1 MASWI
6 LSNSN
11 RINFRHYRRKLRAV
25 ILGKEHCNN
34 WVPIILANMNWR
46 KHLFHNKIF
55 PPLSIDLLQW
65 KVEIFYIFEW
75 KIKRIND
82 AHLFSQPPL
91 LIFTKGANISGGHCT
106 SGFHSTLHTSTKPN
120 MLFNACEMLIQKKDL
135 LRKYAICFEDESL
148 NHSFNRFVQN
158 YCFCL
163 KLVTGLLI
171 QSTSLKHLLLWNSK

>member
-11 RINFRHYRRKLRAV
+11 RIHFWHYRRKLRAV

-65 KVEIFYIFEW
+65 KVEILYIFLW

-82 AHLFSQPPL
+82 AHLLELHSHLCSYLPRVPILVEGTVHPDFILRCTL
-91 LIFTKGANISGGHCT
+91 LLNRTCF
-106 SGFHSTLHTSTKPN
+106 
-120 MLFNACEMLIQKKDL
+120 FNACEMLIQKKDL

-148 NHSFNRFVQN
+148 NH
-158 YCFCL
+158 
-163 KLVTGLLI
+163 
-171 QSTSLKHLLLWNSK
+171 